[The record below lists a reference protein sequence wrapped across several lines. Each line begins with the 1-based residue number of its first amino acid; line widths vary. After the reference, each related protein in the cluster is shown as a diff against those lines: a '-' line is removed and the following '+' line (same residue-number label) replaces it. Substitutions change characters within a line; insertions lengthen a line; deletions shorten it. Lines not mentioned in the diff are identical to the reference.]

1 MYILIPRLFFVVML
15 LKSPFMYIADGEG
28 VLDSA
33 QRFPHVRF
41 HICCVSFEMRM
52 VKSKIWIFFSFNIMA
67 FSNLAN

>member
-1 MYILIPRLFFVVML
+1 
-15 LKSPFMYIADGEG
+15 MYIADGEG